1 MSQSGPTS
9 ERRYQNTAALLAV
22 VGAAAALSAWPAAA
36 HAQAAVPA
44 YKSFEVPAPEPQAGA
59 AFGERLRALGDVDDD
74 GIRDVLI
81 SSSNHDGDDGNGGVL
96 TNSGRLYVFSGRTRA
111 LLRTLEPPL
120 PQVNARFGF
129 WDANLG
135 GDVDGDGAAD
145 FVTSAPGQVVGERRW
160 DRCTSTAG
168 GLRRACARSTRPR
181 RRGFRITCVEMGPAL
196 AAVWRRNLAD
206 FSHMQMIESAFEAWR
221 PPCCEQFD
229 LVFAATA
236 WHWLDPATRY
246 VRAWKLLRPGGHLAF
261 WSATHVLPENGD
273 PFFLEI
279 QDVYDEIGEGLP
291 ADATRWRPGELPDD
305 QEEVERD
312 GLFEVALVRQFDWQ
326 ISYDADEYVRL
337 LDTFSGH
344 IAMRAWQRDR
354 LYGEVR
360 RRLSQRSDGRVLR
373 HWGAVLHVARRVDTP
388 ALA

>member
-1 MSQSGPTS
+1 MAGDRQQLRTTFESAADL
-9 ERRYQNTAALLAV
+9 YQQARPDYPEALYDTLV
-22 VGAAAALSAWPAAA
+22 LVAALSAGDRLLEIGCATGKAT
-36 HAQAAVPA
+36 VPLA
-44 YKSFEVPAPEPQAGA
+44 
-59 AFGERLRALGDVDDD
+59 
-74 GIRDVLI
+74 
-81 SSSNHDGDDGNGGVL
+81 
-96 TNSGRLYVFSGRTRA
+96 
-111 LLRTLEPPL
+111 
-120 PQVNARFGF
+120 
-129 WDANLG
+129 
-135 GDVDGDGAAD
+135 
-145 FVTSAPGQVVGERRW
+145 
-160 DRCTSTAG
+160 
-168 GLRRACARSTRPR
+168 

-312 GLFEVALVRQFDWQ
+312 GLFEIALVRQFDWQ